1 VNTEQLPTKLLKT
14 TERCCMRAFYAS
26 QKDPDR
32 APFAT
37 TRHAMIRV
45 AETTFELHTYDNRSW
60 FMKVDPMLY
69 VSQFFH
75 FLDWVISQYGLY
87 LFMAFVYLCPFIIW
101 WVHRWAKKHPEA
113 NVRPNILIYW
123 IFPPRK

>member
-1 VNTEQLPTKLLKT
+1 
-14 TERCCMRAFYAS
+14 
-26 QKDPDR
+26 
-32 APFAT
+32 
-37 TRHAMIRV
+37 
-45 AETTFELHTYDNRSW
+45 
-60 FMKVDPMLY
+60 MKVDPMLY
-69 VSQFFH
+69 ESQFFH

>member
-1 VNTEQLPTKLLKT
+1 MPSFGLRKRRLSCILMTIG
-14 TERCCMRAFYAS
+14 FG
-26 QKDPDR
+26 
-32 APFAT
+32 
-37 TRHAMIRV
+37 
-45 AETTFELHTYDNRSW
+45 
-60 FMKVDPMLY
+60 FMKVYPMLQ
-69 VSQFFH
+69 SQFFH

-113 NVRPNILIYW
+113 NVEPNILIYW

>member
-1 VNTEQLPTKLLKT
+1 
-14 TERCCMRAFYAS
+14 
-26 QKDPDR
+26 
-32 APFAT
+32 
-37 TRHAMIRV
+37 
-45 AETTFELHTYDNRSW
+45 
-60 FMKVDPMLY
+60 MKVDPMLY
-69 VSQFFH
+69 ESKFFH

-123 IFPPRK
+123 IFPPRKSCHCHLWPEGNALKAQPLRK

>member
-1 VNTEQLPTKLLKT
+1 VVQASSFFEDMLRDQQYQRAKIKAECQMQNPTDEL
-14 TERCCMRAFYAS
+14 FGH
-26 QKDPDR
+26 
-32 APFAT
+32 
-37 TRHAMIRV
+37 TR
-45 AETTFELHTYDNRSW
+45 

-69 VSQFFH
+69 ESQFFH
-75 FLDWVISQYGLY
+75 FLDWVVSQYGLY
-87 LFMAFVYLCPFIIW
+87 LFMSFVYLCPFIIW